1 METNVTNVLEPLEH
15 VCQDSKLCLTV
26 RYKRIEIWKK

>member
-15 VCQDSKLCLTV
+15 VCQDSKIYLTV
-26 RYKRIEIWKK
+26 CCKHIEMWKK